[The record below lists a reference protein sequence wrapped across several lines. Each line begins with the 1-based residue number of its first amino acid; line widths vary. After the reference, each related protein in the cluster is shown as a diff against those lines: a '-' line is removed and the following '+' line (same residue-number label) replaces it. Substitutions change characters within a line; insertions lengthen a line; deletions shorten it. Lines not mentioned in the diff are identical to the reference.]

1 MPVTMFS
8 EFLTTLHGIGSA
20 IYEGF
25 VLPGTV
31 CLSQLEVYAPGLAKL
46 LSYGH
51 GRPIV
56 TFMIALVV
64 WTMTLVALI
73 LLRRALLDLARIVR
87 SVFQTIVF
95 RIKLELGN
103 LKSRLVCR
111 FRKLVPKHNREDPES
126 VPTIQFDD
134 LDLAV
139 LRSAS
144 ALGPGFALSAPELAD
159 ELTVRPAQIQRSLE
173 KLSVNKML
181 DAVMGSTD
189 DFDNYRL
196 TDSGA
201 AFLLM
206 LQRQN
211 AGA

>member
-1 MPVTMFS
+1 MFS
-8 EFLTTLHGIGSA
+8 EFLTTLHDFGSA
-20 IYEGF
+20 IYQGF
-25 VLPGTV
+25 VLPGKI
-31 CLSQLEVYAPGLAKL
+31 CLLQLEVYAPDFAKL

-51 GRPIV
+51 GPAIV
-56 TFMIALVV
+56 TFMLALVV
-64 WTMTLVALI
+64 WTMALVALI
-73 LLRRALLDLARIVR
+73 LLRRLLLDLTRIVR
-87 SVFQTIVF
+87 SVIRTIIF
-95 RIKLELGN
+95 RITIELGN
-103 LKSRLVCR
+103 FKSKLVCR
-111 FRKLVPKHNREDPES
+111 FRKLAPKRNREDLES

-144 ALGPGFALSAPELAD
+144 TLGPGFALSAPELAD
-159 ELTVRPAQIQRSLE
+159 ELTMRPAQIQRSLE
-173 KLSVNKML
+173 KLSINKML

-206 LQRQN
+206 LQRQD

>member
-1 MPVTMFS
+1 MIS
-8 EFLTTLHGIGSA
+8 EFLTTLRGIGSA
-20 IYEGF
+20 IYQGF

-31 CLSQLEVYAPGLAKL
+31 CLSQLDVYAPELAQL

-51 GRPIV
+51 GRAIV
-56 TFMIALVV
+56 TFMIALAV
-64 WTMTLVALI
+64 WTLALVALI
-73 LLRRALLDLARIVR
+73 LLRRVLLDLTRIVR
-87 SVFQTIVF
+87 SVIETILF
-95 RIKLELGN
+95 RITLELGN

-111 FRKLVPKHNREDPES
+111 FRKLVPKHNKQDHES

-139 LRSAS
+139 LHSAS
-144 ALGPGFALSAPELAD
+144 TLGPGFALSAPELAD
-159 ELTVRPAQIQRSLE
+159 ELTMRPAQIQRSLE